1 MKTENLNEQTE
12 SANAE
17 CLQRPDRRLNLGC
30 GKDLRV
36 GYINSDLLGG
46 DVQCDLR
53 KFPWPWPDNY
63 ADEIL
68 MWNVLEHMPDTEAT
82 VMEVRRILKPGGVF
96 HGRVPFCYSQM
107 AFAHQQHFHYF
118 HVRLFEQMANDLG
131 FELVKA
137 ELAVD
142 NVTLTH
148 KLRNLIPFRK
158 FLGQLLL
165 NMWDAVDFELR
176 KPSNRS

>member
-1 MKTENLNEQTE
+1 MKAESINEQTK
-12 SANAE
+12 STNAKR
-17 CLQRPDRRLNLGC
+17 LQHLDIRLNLGC
-30 GKDLRV
+30 GKDLRE

-82 VMEVRRILKPGGVF
+82 VMEVRRILKPGGLF

-118 HVRLFEQMANDLG
+118 HVRLFEQMASDLG
-131 FELVKA
+131 FELVQA

-142 NVTLTH
+142 NVTMTH

-165 NMWDAVDFELR
+165 NMWDAVDFKLC
-176 KPSNRS
+176 KPADCA